1 MLSPYRVLDLTNER
15 GLLCGQ
21 MLADLGADVIAV
33 EPPAGNSARRLGP
46 FADGEPGPER
56 SLYWWAYARNKRSV
70 ALDITTED
78 GRIELLRLA
87 EGAHF
92 LIESERPG
100 RMAELG
106 LGYEDVAK
114 VNPALVYVS
123 ISAFGQTGPK
133 SGYADSDL
141 IINAAGGGGTGD
153 SDRAPLRFSVP
164 LAYQHA
170 GADAAG
176 AALIAHHER
185 VRSGMGQ
192 HVDVSAQQSLLQA
205 SQSQILSA
213 AIGEQEPKRVTGGI
227 TLGGLPIPFVWPAKD
242 GHISLIFLFGAI
254 GPFSRRL
261 MEWLYEEGFC
271 DEATR
276 DKDWI
281 GYTDLLKSG
290 EEPIEEYMR
299 VLGVIREFTA
309 TKTKVELMEAALA
322 RRLLI
327 APMATIDEL
336 AANEQFAARD
346 FWRDIQQSGRSVRHP
361 GPFVK
366 FSETPIEYQR
376 SAPSI
381 GEHNAEVLG
390 NDGGGTPTAGDR
402 RDAPSGSS
410 SELPLADVNVLDFM
424 WVMAGPTAT
433 RVLADYGATVVRV
446 ESTSS
451 VDTAR
456 GLAPMHGGQPG
467 PENSG
472 LYQNMNAGKL
482 GMTLDMSK
490 EEGRAVAR
498 DLVRWADVVTESF
511 SPKAMRAWGFDYES
525 LRKVKPEIVMLSSNL
540 FGQTGPLAMFA
551 GFGTMGAAVAGF
563 NSVIGWP
570 DRDPAMV
577 GAYTDCVAPRFT
589 VAAILAAL
597 DHRDRTGQGQYMDLA
612 QAEAS
617 MHFLT
622 PAVLDYHVNG
632 HVQGREGN
640 RDRHMAPHGVYPAAG
655 DDRWVAI
662 AVADDEQWRTLCDVI
677 GQPELASDK
686 RFVTLDARLANQDE
700 LDGTLSEWTRQREKG
715 EAEALLQARGVP
727 AHAVGSSTA
736 EALQDPQLMHR
747 GHFVELPHDIHG
759 TTTVEGSRARLS
771 RTPAKIE
778 RAGPTFGQHNQHILE
793 TILGYSQERIAEL
806 AAAGVLE

>member
-1 MLSPYRVLDLTNER
+1 MLSPYRVLDLTNEH

-33 EPPAGNSARRLGP
+33 EPPGGNSARKLGP
-46 FADGEPGPER
+46 FAGGEPGPER

-70 ALDITTED
+70 TLDIATED
-78 GRIELLRLA
+78 GRDRLLQLA
-87 EGAHF
+87 KGAHF

-100 RMAELG
+100 RMAGLG

-133 SGYADSDL
+133 AGYAASDL
-141 IINAAGGGGTGD
+141 IVNAAGGLDIGD

-164 LAYQHA
+164 QAYLHA
-170 GADAAG
+170 SAEAAG
-176 AALIAHHER
+176 AALIAHHGR

-192 HVDVSAQQSLLQA
+192 HVDVSALQA
-205 SQSQILSA
+205 LFQAGQSSVLSA
-213 AIGEQEPKRVTGGI
+213 AIGEEEPKRVTGGVS
-227 TLGGLPIPFVWPAKD
+227 LGGLPIPLVWRAKD
-242 GHISLIFLFGAI
+242 GHISLLFLFGAI

-261 MEWLYEEGFC
+261 MEWLHDEGSC

-281 GYTDLLKSG
+281 GYTDLLRSG

-299 VLGVIREFTA
+299 VLGVIRDFVSK
-309 TKTKVELMEAALA
+309 KTKAELMEAALS

-346 FWRDIQQSGRSVRHP
+346 FWRDIQQSGRAVRHP

-381 GEHNAEVLG
+381 GEHNPEVLRT
-390 NDGGGTPTAGDR
+390 NGGRTPDEER
-402 RDAPSGSS
+402 RSDAPGGSD
-410 SELPLADVNVLDFM
+410 EQALADVKVLDFM
-424 WVMAGPTAT
+424 WVMAGPAAT
-433 RVLADYGATVVRV
+433 RVLADYGATIVRV
-446 ESTSS
+446 ESTTN

-472 LYQNMNAGKL
+472 LYLNLNAGKL
-482 GMTLDMSK
+482 GLTLDMTK

-498 DLVRWADVVTESF
+498 DLVRWADVVAESF

-525 LRKVKPEIVMLSSNL
+525 LKELKPDVIMLSSNL

-551 GFGTMGAAVAGF
+551 GFGTMGAALAGF

-570 DRDPAMV
+570 DREPAMV
-577 GAYTDCVAPRFT
+577 GAYTDYVSPRFA

-597 DHRDRTGQGQYMDLA
+597 DHRDRTGQGQYIDLA

-622 PAVLDYHVNG
+622 PALLDYNVNG

-640 RDRHMAPHGVYPAAG
+640 RDPHMAPHGVFPAAG
-655 DDRWVAI
+655 DDLWVAI
-662 AVADDEQWRTLCDVI
+662 AVADDEQWHALCDVI
-677 GQPELASDK
+677 GQPELATDE
-686 RFVTLDARLANQDE
+686 RFATLDARLANQDE
-700 LDGTLSEWTRQREKG
+700 LDAIVSEWSCQREKG
-715 EAEALLQARGVP
+715 EAESLLQARGVA
-727 AHAVGSSTA
+727 AHAVQNSA
-736 EALQDPQLMHR
+736 EALRDPQLAHR
-747 GHFVELPHDIHG
+747 GHFVELAHEIHG
-759 TTTVEGSRARLS
+759 TTTVEGSRFQLS
-771 RTPAKIE
+771 RTPARIE
-778 RAGPTFGQHNQHILE
+778 RPGPTFGRDNFFVLE
-793 TILGYSQERIAEL
+793 TILGYNAERIAEL
-806 AAAGVLE
+806 AAASVLE